1 MAIRILLVD
10 DHALVREAL
19 IRLLSAQDDLEVVG
33 TACDC
38 ADAIS
43 CAERLKPDV
52 LLLDIALPDRDG
64 FEAIAPIRER
74 APDTHVLMLSMH
86 AEPEYARLAVDRGA
100 AGLVSKSDCPESLI
114 EAIRTAARGGSLPIE
129 GELSPREREILER
142 ITNGESNEEIGQ
154 ALAIRLKTVD
164 GHCERLMAKLDIHT
178 RAGLVSY
185 GRRLGF

>member
-19 IRLLSAQDDLEVVG
+19 VRLLSAQADLEIVG

-52 LLLDIALPDRDG
+52 VLLDIALPDRDG
-64 FEAIAPIRER
+64 LEAIETILER
-74 APDTHVLMLSMH
+74 SSETHVLMLSMH
-86 AEPEYARLAVDRGA
+86 AEPEYARIAVDRGA
-100 AGLVSKSDCPESLI
+100 AGLVAKSDCPDALI
-114 EAIRTAARGGSLPIE
+114 KAIRVASQGATLPIE

-142 ITNGESNEEIGQ
+142 ITRGETNEQISQ
-154 ALAIRLKTVD
+154 CLSIRSKTVD